1 MHLLDKIEA
10 DRNSWPTVIFIFLF
24 GIYAEKL
31 TEIFLVQSGNLAVIL
46 LAVISLHT
54 IIRNM
59 INKEYDLIPLYDHRN
74 MVHNIILIWMGTA
87 GY

>member
-1 MHLLDKIEA
+1 
-10 DRNSWPTVIFIFLF
+10 
-24 GIYAEKL
+24 
-31 TEIFLVQSGNLAVIL
+31 
-46 LAVISLHT
+46 
-54 IIRNM
+54 M